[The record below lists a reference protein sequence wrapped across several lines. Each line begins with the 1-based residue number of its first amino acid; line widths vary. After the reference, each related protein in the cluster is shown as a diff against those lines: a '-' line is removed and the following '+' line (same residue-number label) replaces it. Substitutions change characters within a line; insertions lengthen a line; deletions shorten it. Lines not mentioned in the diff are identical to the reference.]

1 MDCCPGQTVI
11 RVKKKFIHENIIYF
25 YNHVSGLRHMQHV
38 QYIHY
43 TVTVHSEDT
52 CWWTY
57 TNSWQW
63 KKNGKK
69 NLKKTPQNK
78 TTRSTLQ
85 LSSNTAASCDIN
97 LFTQASFWFYIWQK
111 VSDCCSTGETDSA
124 CYLHDAKCHS
134 TIFQLSTQH
143 ITRAVHTNTNFPGEL
158 PTTILN
164 LHNPFRHFLHESKL
178 MLSRVCKF
186 L

>member
-1 MDCCPGQTVI
+1 
-11 RVKKKFIHENIIYF
+11 
-25 YNHVSGLRHMQHV
+25 MQHCV
-38 QYIHY
+38 VHTLYCTFWRYTLMDIHK
-43 TVTVHSEDT
+43 
-52 CWWTY
+52 
-57 TNSWQW
+57 QLAI
-63 KKNGKK
+63 KPK
-69 NLKKTPQNK
+69 NK

-85 LSSNTAASCDIN
+85 LSSNTAALCDIN

-111 VSDCCSTGETDSA
+111 VSDCCSTGETDNA

-143 ITRAVHTNTNFPGEL
+143 ITWAIHTNRNFPGEL